1 MGMSTTRSDAG
12 ENEATSNKATV
23 REFLR
28 THDEVASKDALL
40 AGTDV
45 PAWYINQIA
54 AADSFYT
61 SLNYNGEYVA
71 SKHIVGHRSTHDGFW
86 RPEVDDGVAVFHR
99 KETTKATLK
108 HLAFRRQ
115 SGLTPTEARDSLDRQ
130 CYRPLRKL
138 AENNEVSAT
147 DWNDTTVYTHS
158 WPSRRDDQLSQR
170 QTDQPTDVT
179 PDDDDADGYLYRDE
193 LIATF
198 LSVAVSQV
206 QSISHERAAAL
217 VLRQFEGDSFDALE
231 RRLRRNHSF
240 REALDYVEPE
250 DVPDGTS
257 LWRAFDELPPNEL
270 RDCLQSMCSEL
281 LTDHEHGGEFV
292 VIDGTHIAAWANTR
306 DEIENGDVEGASWGQ
321 HEGKFYGYKVY
332 IVVDAAAELPVAIT
346 METGSTHDCSAF
358 EPLID
363 EFDERYDTDELQAV
377 LADAGFDSQGNRD
390 HCQDSLNCPL
400 LGAINPRR
408 SSPLATIKQE
418 IKELFEEHGDEIDSP
433 YDALEQ
439 LPQEQLSEYG
449 VEVGSVEESYIF
461 QAIKERMHRHL
472 RAGVERVFS
481 RLKSFTGLD
490 RVRARKEG
498 NVETH
503 VVLSAVALVTASLT
517 AKRQNKPGL
526 IRSPS
531 RLI

>member
-1 MGMSTTRSDAG
+1 MSSTQSDTSENTTISHKTA
-12 ENEATSNKATV
+12 V
-23 REFLR
+23 REYLR
-28 THDEVASKDALL
+28 SHGEVASKEEIL

-54 AADSFYT
+54 AEDAFYT
-61 SLNYNGEYVA
+61 SLNYNGNYVA
-71 SKHIVGHRSTHDGFW
+71 SKHVVGHRSTHDHFW

-115 SGLTPTEARDSLDRQ
+115 SGLTPAEAHDLLHRQ

-138 AENNEVSAT
+138 AENDEISAT
-147 DWNDTTVYTHS
+147 DWNNTTVYTHS

-170 QTDQPTDVT
+170 ETDQPTDVT
-179 PDDDDADGYLYRDE
+179 PDDEDADSYLYRDE
-193 LIATF
+193 LVATF
-198 LSVAVSQV
+198 LSVAMSQI
-206 QSISHERAAAL
+206 QSIQPERAAAL

-257 LWRAFDELPPNEL
+257 LWRAFDDLQPDEL

-281 LTDHEHGGEFV
+281 LTDHDHAGEFV

-306 DEIENGDVEGASWGQ
+306 EEIENGDVEGASWGQ
-321 HEGKFYGYKVY
+321 HEGKFYGYKVFL
-332 IVVDAAAELPVAIT
+332 VVDAASELPVAIT
-346 METGSTHDCSAF
+346 METGKRNDTAAF
-358 EPLID
+358 EPLVE
-363 EFDERYDTDELQAV
+363 EFDERYDTDDLQAA
-377 LADAGFDSQGNRD
+377 LADAGFDSQGNREF
-390 HCQDSLNCPL
+390 CQEQLDCPL
-400 LGAINPRR
+400 LTAINPRR
-408 SSPLATIKQE
+408 SSSLKQIRDDIKQ
-418 IKELFEEHGDEIDSP
+418 LFKKREDEFDSP
-433 YDALEQ
+433 YEALEE
-439 LPQEQLSEYG
+439 LPQQLLSDYG
-449 VEVGSVEESYIF
+449 VEVGSVEETYIF

-490 RVRARKEG
+490 RVRARKED

-503 VVLSAVALVTASLT
+503 AVLSAVALVAASLT
-517 AKRQNKPGL
+517 AVREGKPGL

>member
-1 MGMSTTRSDAG
+1 MSNTRSGTGTDTA
-12 ENEATSNKATV
+12 ETHETAV
-23 REFLR
+23 RKYLR
-28 THDEVASKDALL
+28 AHDEVASKEELL

-45 PAWYINQIA
+45 PAWYVNQIA
-54 AADSFYT
+54 TEDTFYT
-61 SLNYNGEYVA
+61 SLNHNGNYVA
-71 SKHIVGHRSTHDGFW
+71 SKNIVGHRSTHDWFW

-99 KETTKATLK
+99 QETTKATLK
-108 HLAFRRQ
+108 YLAFRRQ
-115 SGLTPTEARDSLDRQ
+115 SGLTPTEARDLLDRQ

-138 AENNEVSAT
+138 AENDEISAT
-147 DWNDTTVYTHS
+147 DWNNTTVYTHS

-170 QTDQPTDVT
+170 QTDQPTAAT
-179 PDDDDADGYLYRDE
+179 PDDEDADGYLYRDE

-198 LSVAVSQV
+198 LSVAVSQI
-206 QSISHERAAAL
+206 QSISAERAAAL

-257 LWRAFDELPPNEL
+257 LWRAFDELSPGEL

-281 LTDHEHGGEFV
+281 LTDHEHAGEFV

-306 DEIENGDVEGASWGQ
+306 DEIEDGDVEGASWGK
-321 HEGKFYGYKVY
+321 HEGMFYGYKVY
-332 IVVDAAAELPVAIT
+332 IVVDVAAELPVAIT
-346 METGSTHDCSAF
+346 METGSTQDCSGF

-363 EFDERYDTDELQAV
+363 DFDERYDTDELQAV

-390 HCQDSLNCPL
+390 YCQDSLDCPL

-418 IKELFEEHGDEIDSP
+418 IKELFEEHGDEIESP
-433 YDALEQ
+433 YDALDR
-439 LPQEQLSEYG
+439 LPQEQLSKYG

-490 RVRARKEG
+490 RVRARKED

-503 VVLSAVALVTASLT
+503 VVLSAVTLVAASLT

>member
-1 MGMSTTRSDAG
+1 MSNTRSDTT
-12 ENEATSNKATV
+12 EQTVEAHKSAV
-23 REFLR
+23 RAFLR
-28 THDEVASKDALL
+28 THGEVASKEAIR
-40 AGTDV
+40 AGTSV
-45 PAWYINQIA
+45 PAWYITHISSTDA
-54 AADSFYT
+54 FYT
-61 SLNYNGEYVA
+61 SLNHNGKYIA

-86 RPEVDDGVAVFHR
+86 RPEVDDGTAVFHR
-99 KETTKATLK
+99 KRTTKATLK
-108 HLAFRRQ
+108 HLAFRRP
-115 SGLTPTEARDSLDRQ
+115 SGLTPPKARDLLNRQ

-138 AENNEVSAT
+138 AENDEIHAT
-147 DWNDTTVYTHS
+147 DWNNTTVYTHS

-170 QTDQPTDVT
+170 QTDQPTDLT

-198 LSVAVSQV
+198 LSVAVSQI
-206 QSISHERAAAL
+206 QSITPERAAAL

-240 REALDYVEPE
+240 CEALDYVEPE

-257 LWRAFDELPPNEL
+257 LWRAFDELSPNEL

-306 DEIENGDVEGASWGQ
+306 EEIENGDVEGASWGQ

-346 METGSTHDCSAF
+346 METGSTHDCSGF
-358 EPLID
+358 EPLVD
-363 EFDERYDTDELQAV
+363 EFEERYDTDELQAV
-377 LADAGFDSQGNRD
+377 LADAGFDSQGNRNY
-390 HCQDSLNCPL
+390 CQDSLDCPL

-461 QAIKERMHRHL
+461 QVIKERMHRHL

-503 VVLSAVALVTASLT
+503 VVLSAVTLVSASLT

>member
-1 MGMSTTRSDAG
+1 MSTTRSGTGNDTA
-12 ENEATSNKATV
+12 ETHETTV
-23 REFLR
+23 RKYLR
-28 THDEVASKDALL
+28 AHGEVASKEELL

-45 PAWYINQIA
+45 PAWYIKQIA
-54 AADSFYT
+54 AKDTFYT
-61 SLNYNGEYVA
+61 SLNHNGNYVA
-71 SKHIVGHRSTHDGFW
+71 SKNIVGRRSTHDWFW

-115 SGLTPTEARDSLDRQ
+115 SGLTPTEAHDLLHRQ
-130 CYRPLRKL
+130 CYRPLRNL
-138 AENNEVSAT
+138 AENDEIHAA

-170 QTDQPTDVT
+170 QTNQPTDVT
-179 PDDDDADGYLYRDE
+179 PDDEDADSYLYRDE
-193 LIATF
+193 LVATF
-198 LSVAVSQV
+198 LSVAMSEV
-206 QSISHERAAAL
+206 QSISPERAAAL

-240 REALDYVEPE
+240 RDALDYVEPQ

-257 LWRAFDELPPNEL
+257 LWRAFDDLQPDEL
-270 RDCLQSMCSEL
+270 RDCLQSMCGEL
-281 LTDHEHGGEFV
+281 LADHEHAGEYV

-306 DEIENGDVEGASWGQ
+306 DEIENGDVEGASWGR
-321 HEGKFYGYKVY
+321 HEGSFYGYKVY
-332 IVVDAAAELPVAIT
+332 LVVDVAAELPVAIT
-346 METGSTHDCSAF
+346 METGKTTDCDGF

-363 EFDERYDTDELQAV
+363 DFEEHCDTDDVQAV
-377 LADAGFDSQGNRD
+377 LADAGFDSSDNRD
-390 HCQDSLNCPL
+390 YCQEALDCPL

-408 SSPLATIKQE
+408 SSSLKKIRDD
-418 IKELFEEHGDEIDSP
+418 IKELFKEHGDEIETP
-433 YDALEQ
+433 YDALDM
-439 LPQEQLSEYG
+439 LDQEQLSAYG

-472 RAGVERVFS
+472 RVGVERVFS

-490 RVRARKEG
+490 RVRARKEN

-503 VVLSAVALVTASLT
+503 VVLSAVALVAASLT
-517 AKRQNKPGL
+517 AVRQGKPGL